1 MRIAANGRRIDVAET
16 PERCSG
22 DFFRN
27 YEGKARRGA
36 GTQSRSARY
45 RVSKQVDH
53 FMDPE
58 NLSVRYPKPRS
69 NTVLTVALTLCFG
82 GLFVLVAVVAAFA
95 AVLVAGEKTILS
107 NFIYLFAVL
116 LYLGAIVGALVAAG
130 LNLDLPRW
138 TSPWPTRAAAK
149 PQPIGRLLSISS
161 VRASVPRSTSSA
173 WFRLD

>member
-1 MRIAANGRRIDVAET
+1 MFRAL
-16 PERCSG
+16 SG
-22 DFFRN
+22 AKDLQADR
-27 YEGKARRGA
+27 
-36 GTQSRSARY
+36 
-45 RVSKQVDH
+45 

-58 NLSVRYPKPRS
+58 NLSVRYPKPRG

-82 GLFVLVAVVAAFA
+82 GLFVLFAVIAAFA
-95 AVLVAGEKTILS
+95 AVLVAGEKTVLS

-116 LYLGAIVGALVAAG
+116 LYLGTIVGALVAAG

-149 PQPIGRLLSISS
+149 PQSVGRLLSISS

-173 WFRLD
+173 WFRLES